1 MYKNLE
7 EENINN
13 RKKSKLIKI
22 LLFINILI
30 GIWYYIFYII
40 PLTKTCNKNF
50 KPALKNDTCYNRTHE
65 ENLIYGNTAI
75 VNDCPRN
82 NCEVLEIGY
91 VIILLTILIISL
103 GISYCII
110 DLLLLLCTCQKKS
123 FF

>member
-7 EENINN
+7 EGTIIN

-22 LLFINILI
+22 LLLIIIII

-50 KPALKNDTCYNRTHE
+50 KPALKNDTCYNRTHK
-65 ENLIYGNTAI
+65 ENLIYGDTAI

-82 NCEVLEIGY
+82 HCEVFEIGY
-91 VIILLTILIISL
+91 VIILLTILIILL

-110 DLLLLLCTCQKKS
+110 DLIDYLLKCT
-123 FF
+123 